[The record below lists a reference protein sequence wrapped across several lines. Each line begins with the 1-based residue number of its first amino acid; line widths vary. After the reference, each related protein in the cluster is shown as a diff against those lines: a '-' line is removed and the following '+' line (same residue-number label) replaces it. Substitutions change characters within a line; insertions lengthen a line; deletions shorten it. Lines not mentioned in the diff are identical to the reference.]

1 MRQWYETRLKE
12 FAEHSVSEEALHRE
26 IASSANALHFDF
38 WMFGVRLPVPFSRP
52 AFEARGNYPLTL
64 QRRCRDSV
72 TTGSDPILRHCKT
85 SSIPLLW
92 NTETPASDHQYW
104 SELKA
109 QGIRYG
115 WSLPMKGHLGALT
128 WFTLARTSSPL
139 HPDELADIEYPMIWL
154 ARFAQSR
161 ISEPLILLMFDG
173 EVPRLSSR
181 EREVMTWTAE
191 GKTASEIGLI
201 LGIAESTCIFHITNA
216 ARKLGAVNKTH
227 AAARAAALGLI
238 G

>member
-12 FAEHSVSEEALHRE
+12 LAERSVSEEALHRE
-26 IASSANALHFDF
+26 IASSANALRFDF
-38 WMFGVRLPVPFSRP
+38 WMFGIRLPVPFSRP
-52 AFEARGNYPLTL
+52 AVEARGDYPLTL
-64 QRRCRDSV
+64 QMRFRNPV
-72 TTGSDPILRHCKT
+72 TTESDPILRHCRT

-92 NTETPASDHQYW
+92 STETPASDHQYW
-104 SELKA
+104 SEVKA

-115 WSLPMKGHLGALT
+115 WSMPMKGRLGALT
-128 WFTLARTSSPL
+128 WFTLARATRPL
-139 HPDELADIEYPMIWL
+139 PPDELADIEYPMIWL
-154 ARFAQSR
+154 AHFAQSR
-161 ISEPLILLMFDG
+161 IIEPLIPLMFDS
-173 EVPRLSSR
+173 EIPRLSAR

-191 GKTASEIGLI
+191 GKTAAEIGLI